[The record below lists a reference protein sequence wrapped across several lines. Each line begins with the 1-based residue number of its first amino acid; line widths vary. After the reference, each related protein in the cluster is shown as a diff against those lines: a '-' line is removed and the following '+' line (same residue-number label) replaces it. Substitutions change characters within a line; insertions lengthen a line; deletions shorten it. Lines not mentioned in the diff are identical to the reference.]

1 MILGMKKMTNKSAVY
16 DTRFFIESYRTQDEA
31 VRKKISAE
39 KARKRRCA
47 SAIVIHELYKTVIAT
62 EGREVARNQVAYLMQ
77 EFDIIPVDSQIAQV
91 SAELRH
97 KYKLSMGDSMIA
109 ATAFT
114 LKAVCISD
122 DSHFKQIKEIETTW
136 I

>member
-1 MILGMKKMTNKSAVY
+1 MSNAVF
-16 DTRFFIESYRTQDEA
+16 DTRFFVEFYYSKDEPLKKKLIE
-31 VRKKISAE
+31 KKMLKE
-39 KARKRRCA
+39 KYV
-47 SAIVIHELYKTVIAT
+47 SAIVVHEVFNLSLSRD
-62 EGREVARNQVAYLMQ
+62 GREVAKLRAALMRE
-77 EFDIIPVDSQIAQV
+77 EFKVYPVDDRIAQV

-109 ATAFT
+109 ATASV

-122 DSHFKQIKEIETTW
+122 DPHFKPIKEIETTW

>member
-1 MILGMKKMTNKSAVY
+1 MSNAVF
-16 DTRFFIESYRTQDEA
+16 DTRFFVEFYYSKDEPLKKKLIE
-31 VRKKISAE
+31 KKMLKE
-39 KARKRRCA
+39 KYV
-47 SAIVIHELYKTVIAT
+47 SAIVVHEVFNLSLSRD
-62 EGREVARNQVAYLMQ
+62 GREVAKLRAALMRE
-77 EFDIIPVDSQIAQV
+77 EFKVYPVDDRIAQV

-109 ATAFT
+109 ATASV

-122 DSHFKQIKEIETTW
+122 DPHFKQIKEIETTW

>member
-1 MILGMKKMTNKSAVY
+1 MSKVVYDSRFFGELFYSTDESLQKKIGAQKVRKERFTSAV
-16 DTRFFIESYRTQDEA
+16 
-31 VRKKISAE
+31 
-39 KARKRRCA
+39 
-47 SAIVIHELYKTVIAT
+47 VIHEIYRLALKR
-62 EGREVARNQVAYLMQ
+62 EGRETARIKVAFTKKDFEV
-77 EFDIIPVDSQIAQV
+77 IPVDDQIAQL

-109 ATAFT
+109 ATASV

-122 DSHFKQIKEIETTW
+122 DPHFKQIKEIETAW

>member
-1 MILGMKKMTNKSAVY
+1 MSRAVF
-16 DTRFFIESYRTQDEA
+16 DTRFFVEFYYSKDEPLKKKLIE
-31 VRKKISAE
+31 KKMLKE
-39 KARKRRCA
+39 KYV
-47 SAIVIHELYKTVIAT
+47 SAIVVHEVFNLSLSRD
-62 EGREVARNQVAYLMQ
+62 GREVAKLRAALMRE
-77 EFDIIPVDSQIAQV
+77 EFKVYPVDDRIAQV

-109 ATAFT
+109 ATASV

-122 DSHFKQIKEIETTW
+122 DPHFKQIKEIETTW